1 MPTTPVD
8 PSLVSCRTCGVEYG
22 QDCPE
27 VCPICADERQYVPAG
42 GQAWTTQGD
51 WARTTEVTVT
61 ELAPG
66 QWGVAAS
73 DVGIGQM
80 MQVITTDEGV
90 VLWDP
95 VGYADVETV
104 EFLQG
109 LGPVRAIVA
118 SHPHMYGCQITWSRA
133 LGDAPVL
140 VNRADADWVQRGDTA
155 VQMWSGTLDL
165 ATGVQL
171 RTLGG
176 HFPGSA
182 VLHRAGTAEHPGGAL
197 LAGDTIMANADRTS
211 ASFLRSYP
219 NRIPL
224 SAAVV
229 ERMAAAVADLGYD
242 ALWSNF
248 GNAIIGEADRLV
260 QESAERHC
268 GWVRGNY
275 DDLT

>member
-1 MPTTPVD
+1 MPTTPID
-8 PSLVSCRTCGVEYG
+8 PTLVSCRTCGVEYG
-22 QDCPE
+22 SGHPE
-27 VCPICADERQYVPAG
+27 VCPICADERQYLPPG
-42 GQAWTTQGD
+42 GQVWTTQAD
-51 WARTTEVTVT
+51 WARTTEVTIT
-61 ELAPG
+61 ELSPG
-66 QWGVAAS
+66 QWGVAAGG
-73 DVGIGQM
+73 VGIGQT
-80 MQVITTDEGV
+80 MQVLTTADGTV
-90 VLWDP
+90 VWDP
-95 VGYADVETV
+95 TGYADVETV
-104 EFLQG
+104 DFLRG
-109 LGPVRAIVA
+109 LGPVLAIVA
-118 SHPHMYGCQITWSRA
+118 SHPHMYGCQVTWSRA

-140 VNRADADWVQRGDTA
+140 VNERDADWVQRGDTA
-155 VQMWSGTLDL
+155 IQLWSGTVDL
-165 ATGVQL
+165 APGVQL

-182 VLHRAGTAEHPGGAL
+182 VLHRAATAEAPGL
-197 LAGDTIMANADRTS
+197 LLSGDTIMANADRTS

-229 ERMAAAVADLGYD
+229 ERMAAAIADLRYD

-248 GNAIIGEADRLV
+248 GNAILGGADRLV